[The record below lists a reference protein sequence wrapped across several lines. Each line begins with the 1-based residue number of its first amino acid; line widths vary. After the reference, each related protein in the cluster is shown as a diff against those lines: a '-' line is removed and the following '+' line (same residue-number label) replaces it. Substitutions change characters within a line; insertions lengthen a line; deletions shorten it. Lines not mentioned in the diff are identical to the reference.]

1 MKKKT
6 TKKTTNKNT
15 KKTLKNAVKQTV
27 KKTVKSKAS
36 RKSIKRKPLI
46 VIAND
51 DGIEADGIMALT
63 REIRKFAEV
72 VVVAPHT
79 QQSAVGHS
87 ITIINPIRVRKNL
100 IDHNFYGYAV
110 EGTPADSV
118 KFAVRNLLKGR
129 KIDLLMSGINLG
141 ANTAVNIIYSG
152 TVSAA
157 TEGTILGIPSIA
169 ISRASFTYKDFTV
182 SAKFGAIIAK
192 HVLKTGL
199 PKGTLLNV
207 NIPPVP
213 KSKIKGIMYTRQ
225 GKSVWDDRYA
235 LRLDPNKREYYWLT
249 GRMASKDKDIM
260 LDQKAVEE
268 NYISITPI
276 HYDLTDHK
284 TLAEIKN
291 WKIRF

>member
-1 MKKKT
+1 MKKKIE
-6 TKKTTNKNT
+6 KKRANK
-15 KKTLKNAVKQTV
+15 
-27 KKTVKSKAS
+27 
-36 RKSIKRKPLI
+36 KPLI
-46 VIAND
+46 VISND

-87 ITIINPIRVRKNL
+87 ITIANPIRVRKNL
-100 IDHNFYGYAV
+100 IDKNFYGYAV

-118 KFAVRNLLKGR
+118 KFSVRNLLKGR
-129 KIDLLMSGINLG
+129 KIDLLISGINQG
-141 ANTAVNIIYSG
+141 SKTAINIIYSG

-169 ISRASFTYKDFTV
+169 ISLASFTYNKYELAASF
-182 SAKFGAIIAK
+182 AGMLGK

-213 KSKIKGIMYTRQ
+213 KSKVKGILFTRQ
-225 GKSVWDDRYA
+225 GQSVWDDWYDMRF
-235 LRLDPNKREYYWLT
+235 DPNKREYYWLT
-249 GRMASKDKDIM
+249 GRMASRDKDISI
-260 LDQKAVEE
+260 DQKAVEE

-284 TLAEIKN
+284 TLAKIKD
-291 WKIRF
+291 WKLKF

>member
-6 TKKTTNKNT
+6 TKKITNKNT
-15 KKTLKNAVKQTV
+15 KKPLKKAVKQTV
-27 KKTVKSKAS
+27 KKSVKTKTASKT
-36 RKSIKRKPLI
+36 KRKPLI

-72 VVVAPHT
+72 IVVAPHT

-169 ISRASFTYKDFTV
+169 ISRASFTYEDFTV
-182 SAKFGAIIAK
+182 SAKFGAVIAK

-213 KSKIKGIMYTRQ
+213 KSKIKGILYTRQ

-249 GRMASKDKDIM
+249 GRMASKDKDNS

-284 TLAEIKN
+284 TLEEIKN
-291 WKIRF
+291 WKLKF